1 MLVLHLITLDYTHK
15 LRHTTLG
22 MTPLDEGSAR
32 RRALYLTAH
41 DIHNR
46 QTAMPPTGFEPSILP
61 RERPQP
67 YALDSAGTTLLLRVS
82 NSE

>member
-1 MLVLHLITLDYTHK
+1 MLHLITLEYTHT

-46 QTAMPPTGFEPSILP
+46 QTAMPPTGFEPSIPP
-61 RERPQP
+61 REGPQP
-67 YALDSAGTTLLLRVS
+67 YALDRAGTTLL
-82 NSE
+82 